1 MRTGGYYISKD
12 QFLAVGAAYKKDLK
26 GKSTQV
32 YAACAADA
40 EALGFSLEHFLQSDP
55 HGT

>member
-1 MRTGGYYISKD
+1 VRTGGYYISKD

-26 GKSTQV
+26 GKSKQF